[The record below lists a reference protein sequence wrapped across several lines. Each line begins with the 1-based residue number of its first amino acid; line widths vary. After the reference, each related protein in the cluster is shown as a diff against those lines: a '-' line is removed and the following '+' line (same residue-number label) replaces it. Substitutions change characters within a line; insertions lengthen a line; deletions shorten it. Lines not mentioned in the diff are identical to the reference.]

1 MFLALQVATVLLVAI
16 ATALALAH
24 ALEWPGKLRLAKQ
37 EYFAIQPIYYPG
49 FTIGGVA
56 EPGALLLALVLL
68 FTTPTG
74 TLVYW
79 LTIAGFIALL
89 AMHVTYWV
97 LTHPLNNFWLGSTKL
112 TGAGIRFFALG
123 ASRTSDDLQQA
134 DWTVLR
140 DRWEFSHA
148 VRAGFG
154 FLSLLLL
161 VTAVAL

>member
-112 TGAGIRFFALG
+112 TGAGIRFFAWVHRAPPMTCSRRIG
-123 ASRTSDDLQQA
+123 RSCATDGSSRMRFEQDSAFSASSC
-134 DWTVLR
+134 W
-140 DRWEFSHA
+140 
-148 VRAGFG
+148 
-154 FLSLLLL
+154 
-161 VTAVAL
+161 